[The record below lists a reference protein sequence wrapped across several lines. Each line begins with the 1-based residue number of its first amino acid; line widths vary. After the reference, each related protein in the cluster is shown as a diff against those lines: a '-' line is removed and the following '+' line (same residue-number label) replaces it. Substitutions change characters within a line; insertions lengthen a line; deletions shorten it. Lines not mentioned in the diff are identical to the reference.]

1 MRKHKTKQN
10 ESDNVDLE
18 ESQQDISLESK
29 KQVVQYAVKI
39 THQTI

>member
-1 MRKHKTKQN
+1 MRKHKSKQN
-10 ESDNVDLE
+10 ESDKVDLE

-29 KQVVQYAVKI
+29 KIVQYAVKI